1 MLTDIGRFILEV
13 LEFVWPF
20 RKVMAWERGVL
31 FVFGRY
37 RRTLEPGVYPIVWWF
52 AEVRPVEVVRD
63 NWTTPL
69 QTITVR
75 DGGTLTFSAT
85 ASLEV
90 FDAAEALTKVV
101 DHAESAMEDVS
112 AILADK
118 LADLDAARLEPDRR
132 RALLK
137 TCTAAVNETLGSYG
151 MRVTNLRFNNFI
163 RDIRAYRLLG
173 SSQGPLTP

>member
-1 MLTDIGRFILEV
+1 MLTDIGRFIVEV

-31 FVFGRY
+31 YVNGKY
-37 RRTLEPGVYPIVWWF
+37 RRTLEPGVYLILWWF
-52 AEVRPVEVVRD
+52 MEIRTVDVVRD
-63 NWTTPL
+63 NWTTAL

-75 DGGTLTFSAT
+75 DGGTLTFAAT

-90 FDAAEALTKVV
+90 FDVADAMNNVV
-101 DHAESAMEDVS
+101 NHSESAMEDVS

-118 LADLDAARLEPDRR
+118 LADLDVARLDPDRR

-137 TCTAAVNETLGSYG
+137 TCIATLNETLGTYG
-151 MRVTNLRFNNFI
+151 TKVTALRFNHFI

-173 SSQGPLTP
+173 SQGIAQQ